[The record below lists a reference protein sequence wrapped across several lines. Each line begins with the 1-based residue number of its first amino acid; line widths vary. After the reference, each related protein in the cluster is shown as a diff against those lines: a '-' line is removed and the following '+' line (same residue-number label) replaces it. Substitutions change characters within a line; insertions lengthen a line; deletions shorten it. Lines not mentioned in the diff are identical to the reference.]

1 MVLEGTSPARLRGVL
16 RERKFLGNGMW
27 YWLEV
32 DIAPGCWLLW
42 FCVGGV
48 DYDLE
53 VELKRGGLLWKS
65 EATGALCMG
74 VGEWIVMGCDCQGSA
89 GPAGARIM
97 WASAWWNGLL

>member
-1 MVLEGTSPARLRGVL
+1 
-16 RERKFLGNGMW
+16 
-27 YWLEV
+27 
-32 DIAPGCWLLW
+32 
-42 FCVGGV
+42 
-48 DYDLE
+48 LE